1 MVTFETNGPVVITG
15 DEARLRQVAAN
26 LLGNARVHTPDGTP
40 VHVRVQTTS
49 SVALLEVADEGPG
62 LQPHEA
68 ERIFE
73 RFYRADP
80 SRTRSSGGS
89 GLGLSIVAAIAEAH
103 GGRATVDSAPG
114 RGTTFRIELPMNG
127 GRPSGGEPAHRAIS
141 ATTQHD
147 HRPEGPE

>member
-1 MVTFETNGPVVITG
+1 VTFETNGPVVVTG

-40 VHVRVQTTS
+40 VHVRVETTADG
-49 SVALLEVADEGPG
+49 ALLEVADEGPG
-62 LQPHEA
+62 LPPHEV

-80 SRTRSSGGS
+80 SRTRTSGGS

-103 GGRATVDSAPG
+103 GGRAIVDSAPG
-114 RGTTFRIELPMNG
+114 RGTTFRVELP
-127 GRPSGGEPAHRAIS
+127 ATHTADATHRAVS
-141 ATTQHD
+141 AAAQRD
-147 HRPEGPE
+147 HRSEGPE